1 MKEPDVDK
9 AMEFLNLYNSQY
21 SIKDLTIYTCLI
33 EVFLF
38 SGNDEK
44 VLDIYTDIQKC

>member
-1 MKEPDVDK
+1 MKEPDVEK
-9 AMEFLNLYNSQY
+9 ALEFLNLYNSQY

-38 SGNDEK
+38 AGDDEK
-44 VLDIYTDIQKC
+44 VLEIYNDI